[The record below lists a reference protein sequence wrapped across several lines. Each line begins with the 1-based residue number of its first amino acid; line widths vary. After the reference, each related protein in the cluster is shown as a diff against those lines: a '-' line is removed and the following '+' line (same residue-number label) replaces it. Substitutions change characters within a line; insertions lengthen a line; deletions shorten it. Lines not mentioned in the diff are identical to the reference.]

1 MVRKT
6 FHQMFQYTEK
16 LSKKDKIK
24 HLQMNSSPGLKMIL
38 GYTYDPNIKWLLP
51 ESDPPYKQNST
62 ADNEGQLEY
71 ETRKFYLFIDGPSE
85 TQQNLKPMKR
95 EQLFIDMLENLNPG
109 DAKLLLAIKN
119 RKLPYKG
126 ITKAIVKEAFPNL
139 ARNW

>member
-1 MVRKT
+1 
-6 FHQMFQYTEK
+6 MFKYTEK
-16 LSKKDKIK
+16 LNKKDKIK

-51 ESDPPYKQNST
+51 EGDPPYKENAT

-85 TQQNLKPMKR
+85 TQQNLKSMKR

-126 ITKAIVKEAFPNL
+126 ITKALVSEAFPNL

>member
-1 MVRKT
+1 
-6 FHQMFQYTEK
+6 MFQYTEK

>member
-6 FHQMFQYTEK
+6 FHQMFKYTEK
-16 LSKKDKIK
+16 LNKKDKIK

-51 ESDPPYKQNST
+51 EGDPPYKENAT

-85 TQQNLKPMKR
+85 TQQNLKSMKR

-126 ITKAIVKEAFPNL
+126 ITKALVSEAFPNL